1 MVIAI
6 INRVIESFK
15 ISVIQF
21 SNDWFILF
29 RILFI
34 VASLIVYGFSIIIIL
49 VLALFVIFIVTPISY
64 FYRLGKSQ
72 LSVF

>member
-49 VLALFVIFIVTPISY
+49 VLALFVIFIVTPMSY
-64 FYRLGKSQ
+64 FYRLGKNH